1 MKTNSPQKIS
11 PKKKTHKEKF
21 LDDVKLCAEQQYRQ
35 AYRDLKLRQR
45 VERVEEIGK
54 QVVSACIDKKKVREG
69 GLDYIVSDDNLRTD
83 VQTFLC
89 ELRLRLEKELKC
101 NFKMDE
107 SVTPS
112 PEEIVEEENVEP
124 TTSGVEECRYFKRED
139 YFGSDNM
146 FYVATKLLGKLTMTG
161 YNEIRKNIIE
171 EYRIPS
177 IWLPSFAKLTS
188 NRPKVFG
195 FDVTP
200 TLNTLV
206 TNPPPDR
213 IVAGTKTQ
221 FIQDME
227 DAGLFFDDTDINDS
241 FLADE
246 VLIPKVTPGFGLT
259 AFVGQDMSMKEVMTQ
274 FKSSQKATTVQASRI
289 EGTYAGY
296 IKLLTDQHE
305 KKGFSPLTQKLVVI
319 DSHDGAEHG
328 KTNKNITNI
337 VSFSSKVVS
346 KKSLDGGYG
355 GGSSLDILTWQ
366 QMIGEEK
373 PLNIFPAV
381 NDYLLEKYE
390 MIQNMSA
397 DEKNRINFYELHDG
411 KMLYL
416 LTQHSLYNRKYHPF
430 LLCTCG
436 RGEGLKKKSQM

>member
-1 MKTNSPQKIS
+1 MSINLLFFIGERETFTLKERSKFDYPRKRMKTNSPQKIS

-54 QVVSACIDKKKVREG
+54 KIVSACIDKKKVREG

-101 NFKMDE
+101 NFKLDE

-146 FYVATKLLGKLTMTG
+146 FHVATKLLGKLTMTG

-177 IWLPSFAKLTS
+177 IWLPSFAKLTA
-188 NRPKVFG
+188 NCPKVLG

-206 TNPPPDR
+206 TNPPLTGLELARRPNLFR
-213 IVAGTKTQ
+213 IWKMQVYFLT
-221 FIQDME
+221 IQ
-227 DAGLFFDDTDINDS
+227 I
-241 FLADE
+241 
-246 VLIPKVTPGFGLT
+246 
-259 AFVGQDMSMKEVMTQ
+259 
-274 FKSSQKATTVQASRI
+274 
-289 EGTYAGY
+289 
-296 IKLLTDQHE
+296 
-305 KKGFSPLTQKLVVI
+305 
-319 DSHDGAEHG
+319 
-328 KTNKNITNI
+328 
-337 VSFSSKVVS
+337 
-346 KKSLDGGYG
+346 
-355 GGSSLDILTWQ
+355 
-366 QMIGEEK
+366 
-373 PLNIFPAV
+373 
-381 NDYLLEKYE
+381 
-390 MIQNMSA
+390 
-397 DEKNRINFYELHDG
+397 
-411 KMLYL
+411 
-416 LTQHSLYNRKYHPF
+416 
-430 LLCTCG
+430 
-436 RGEGLKKKSQM
+436 